1 MPSPS
6 IMLQSAVI
14 TVNNRVTRMR
24 RVKVPAN
31 RLLVL
36 AAHCLQGGVCGQ
48 NLSRGIDSCK
58 GCGLCPV
65 KGLLE
70 LRNRYGVLCRIAGG
84 GRQALGF
91 VKEAEVAAVVAVAC
105 ERELVEGIFASF
117 PKPVLAIRNTR
128 PKGACHDTR
137 VDLSEVE
144 AAIRELII
152 SPA

>member
-6 IMLQSAVI
+6 IMLQSALI
-14 TVNNRVTRMR
+14 RFNNRVTRLR
-24 RVKVPAN
+24 RVRVPPN

-36 AAHCLQGGVCGQ
+36 AAHCLQGGACGQ
-48 NLSRGIDSCK
+48 NLSRGIDACK

-65 KGLLE
+65 KGLID
-70 LRNRYGVLCRIAGG
+70 LRKRYGVICRIAGG

-91 VKEAEVAAVVAVAC
+91 VKETDVAAVVAVAC

-117 PKPVLAIRNTR
+117 PKPVLAVCNTR
-128 PKGACHDTR
+128 PKGACHETQA
-137 VDLSEVE
+137 DLSQVE

-152 SPA
+152 IPT